1 MGDNGRPYVR
11 ARSTLVSSF
20 LWEKLLKHDW
30 MGRPERNIILTQVLF
45 AFPMGLFLFLWPL
58 YSSISSAW
66 PIKAKWHVEHP
77 WVMRRKCL
85 EHLCHITKMATTLI
99 WWKPFKTVFLLANK
113 KSQWAWFWNV
123 EIKLW
128 AYHCS
133 FKWWPLIGLLS
144 ISRRKC
150 VSILQHRD
158 TLKTCHTR
166 WYCH

>member
-1 MGDNGRPYVR
+1 MGKTIKTWLDGKTR
-11 ARSTLVSSF
+11 
-20 LWEKLLKHDW
+20 EKYNSDPSVVCLSHGAIFIS
-30 MGRPERNIILTQVLF
+30 MTIIFKCL
-45 AFPMGLFLFLWPL
+45 
-58 YSSISSAW
+58 